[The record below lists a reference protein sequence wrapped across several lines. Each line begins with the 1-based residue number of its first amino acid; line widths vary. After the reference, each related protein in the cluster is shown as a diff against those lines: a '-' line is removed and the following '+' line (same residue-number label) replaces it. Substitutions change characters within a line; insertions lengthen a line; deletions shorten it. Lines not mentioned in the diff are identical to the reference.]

1 MQTDTFT
8 SEIIKDALVAVGD
21 EMFIAMLRTSMSP
34 IIYET
39 TDFAVG
45 ATDAKGNLLAQGNG
59 VTAFLATLDTAVQ
72 STLEHYPDSGDI
84 QPGDVFIT
92 NTPYEGGGTHLSDVV
107 IVLPVFHD
115 DVLIAFTV
123 NKAHWTEVGGA
134 CPGSVS
140 TEATEIFQ
148 EGLHFK
154 FLKIC
159 EAGRLNQ
166 ALVDMIRANVRL
178 PDSTIG
184 DMHAGIAA
192 TRVGGGRIIEL
203 VEKYGRDTVLAA
215 MEELLDYGDRMTRA
229 ELAKLPNGVFEAEDI
244 VEDDGLGNGPFRIKV
259 KVTITDDKM
268 IADFSGTA
276 AQAPGPINCSYTGL
290 VTAARC
296 IFKAVTNP
304 EIPANGGC
312 FRALEVHCPDGT
324 LLTATSPAP
333 VSLYYEPL
341 IAAIDVMWKALA
353 PVLQD
358 RLPAGHQRT
367 VGATFLSGIHP
378 DTDNLFVF
386 GEPLVGG
393 WGASRDMDGDGG
405 QFCCGNGETFNVP
418 VELFEARYGLQVD
431 QYAFHTE
438 DGGAGEFRGGRG
450 VTLDYRIL
458 GEEVFLTYAASR
470 TDSKPWSL
478 AEGKEGST
486 NYALII
492 RSDGTE
498 ERHHMCTMVRA
509 GKGDV
514 IRVVSAAG
522 GGFGNAANRPRARVE
537 QDLKNGYITL
547 AQARRD
553 YGYSC

>member
-72 STLEHYPDSGDI
+72 STLEHYPESGDI

-290 VTAARC
+290 VTGARC